1 MAERIYIEGPAG
13 GLDALNEKAFATEDE
28 LQKLIAEHPELLDG
42 ERITPGDPRR
52 WIVITREKGI
62 AETSD
67 AGARWALD
75 LLIVDQEAVPTLVE
89 VKRGSSPELRRT
101 VVGQMLEYAAH
112 ASQSWTGDELRQC
125 FEKTS
130 HTLDLD
136 HHDELAKL
144 LQADGEPDVEGFWQR
159 LVTNLRAKKLRLIFV
174 ADDIPDPLAR
184 VVELLNEQLR
194 DIEVLAIEVKQ
205 FRSQSA
211 RTLVPRVLGRTAARV
226 ASGRRAN
233 LTREEFLQRFS
244 DLAERDAVSR
254 LFGAAVTAGAVLAWG
269 PSGVSIRGHCP
280 AWTQSVS
287 VAWLFPPDV
296 SGWMGLQDI
305 TFGEGISDYHP
316 ELDER
321 LRAILR
327 RWVKAFSS
335 DDFSVIVS
343 KKGIRGVTIRY
354 GDAARHIG
362 PLEKRLTSVL
372 AELASL

>member
-13 GLDALNEKAFATEDE
+13 GLDSLNEKAFATEDE

-62 AETSD
+62 AETAD

-101 VVGQMLEYAAH
+101 IIGQMLEYAAH
-112 ASQSWTGDELRQC
+112 ASQSWTGEELRQC
-125 FEKTS
+125 FEETS

-159 LVTNLRAKKLRLIFV
+159 VTTNLKAKKLRLIFV

-184 VVELLNEQLR
+184 IVELLNEQLR

-233 LTREEFLQRFS
+233 LTREEFLQQFS
-244 DLAERDAVSR
+244 DVAERDAAR
-254 LFGAAVTAGAVLAWG
+254 QLIDAAETAGAVLAWG
-269 PSGVSIRGHCP
+269 PRGVSIRGHCS
-280 AWTQSVS
+280 AWPQPIS
-287 VAWLFPPDV
+287 VAWLFPPNV
-296 SGWMGLQDI
+296 RGWMGLRNI
-305 TFGEGISDYHP
+305 TFGEFVSYD
-316 ELDER
+316 EQASDER
-321 LRAILR
+321 LRACLDA
-327 RWVKAFSS
+327 WGDAFSS